1 MISDI
6 TIKNFKSVVDVS
18 LPLGRFNL
26 LIGANGCGKSNI
38 LEGIAMGAAASSD
51 KLDYEYFA
59 NRGIR
64 ATAPQHMLPAF
75 DGVDS
80 KTITIKVHGG
90 ADDYLTLNIF
100 YNENLKPGFW
110 ETDSVNINWFI
121 KYLKDKMFKDKS
133 KSHEILDLINKL
145 EDSKH
150 HLSKNLRLKQPENNQ
165 SEIMPVDPDLTQYL
179 IYSLEETKLRK
190 ADDSN
195 RTYPL
200 GRHGEGLFAYLKD
213 LMQRPNALEFFDEIK
228 ENLKVLDWFDDMQ
241 VPSGQLSSEF
251 NLKLKDSYLAETL
264 NIFDQRSTNEG
275 FLYLLF
281 YFTLVISDDTPRF
294 FAIENIDTA
303 FNPKLCREVIKQL
316 IELAKKHDKQIIAT
330 THNPAI
336 LDGLDLRDDEQ
347 KLMVV
352 QRSIDGYTKVRTLKK
367 EEVVNSDLS
376 LSQLW
381 LRGFIGG
388 LPNNF

>member
-18 LPLGRFNL
+18 LPLGRFNI

-64 ATAPQHMLPAF
+64 VVEPRFMLPAF
-75 DGVDS
+75 DGIEEKLIEVCVTDKEGHETVLDIRYDRNAKPARWVNDNEYEWSNMVPPEELEEGLKELRQGFDS
-80 KTITIKVHGG
+80 TNDDVLKIVPRGNKFMVIPTNIDITP
-90 ADDYLTLNIF
+90 F
-100 YNENLKPGFW
+100 
-110 ETDSVNINWFI
+110 
-121 KYLKDKMFKDKS
+121 
-133 KSHEILDLINKL
+133 
-145 EDSKH
+145 
-150 HLSKNLRLKQPENNQ
+150 
-165 SEIMPVDPDLTQYL
+165 L
-179 IYSLEETKLRK
+179 IYSLEESKLRQ
-190 ADDSN
+190 ADNSN

-200 GRHGEGLFAYLKD
+200 GRHGEGLFAYLKE
-213 LMQRPNALEFFDEIK
+213 LAQRPESKQMFEEIK
-228 ENLKVLDWFDDMQ
+228 ENLKVLDWFDDME
-241 VPSGQLSSEF
+241 VPSGQLSMEF
-251 NLKLKDSYLAETL
+251 NLKLKDSYLSETI
-264 NIFDQRSTNEG
+264 NTFDQRSTNEG

-281 YFTLVISDDTPRF
+281 YLTLIISDETPRF
-294 FAIENIDTA
+294 FAIENIDTS
-303 FNPKLCREVIKQL
+303 FNPKLCREVVCLLIK
-316 IELAKKHDKQIIAT
+316 LANKHNKQIIAT
-330 THNPAI
+330 THNPAV
-336 LDGLDLRDDEQ
+336 LDGLDLHDDEQ

-352 QRSIDGYTKVRTLKK
+352 QRSVDGYTKVRTVKK
-367 EEVVNSDLS
+367 EEVINSELP